1 MPGGTWFGIETAR
14 RGMNVHQQALD
25 ITGHNLANASTPGYS
40 RQEAVIKA
48 SSPYTSPDINTSV
61 TPGQF
66 GTGSL
71 VEMIRRV
78 KDEYLDNNVRQ
89 ATTDYAYWN
98 EQISFH
104 QRAEAL
110 FAEPAGAGIGQRIVD
125 FFKAWM
131 DLNNTPQDS
140 GIKAAVVQVG
150 DELAALMSSTYSQ
163 LTDIQNSI
171 YDSTNNTGKMYQL
184 TTQINNLLSEI
195 SSLSET
201 IKKITSLGQQP
212 NDLLD
217 LRDQKLEQLSEIGPV
232 TLTEDPLTGNIS
244 NLTFFGINIDLQNL
258 SQFSLE
264 IDINDDILL
273 RYNKTPAEDF
283 NLTANAGDYNLGG
296 GLLGAEKARQ
306 DIIDYKD
313 RLGEIA
319 KFLYDNIQDV
329 GVATFYEGDLASG
342 TFKVNQTLNT
352 TPALLDGT
360 RARAMA
366 NLRDKDMSAAIPY
379 NLEEYFSELVTVV
392 GNKSKTSDGL
402 AANNQAIKQQITS
415 LRDSVSGVSTDEELT
430 KMIQFQ
436 YGYMASARM
445 INTIDG
451 MLDVVINRLSRG

>member
-48 SSPYTSPDINTSV
+48 SSPYTSPDMNSSV

-171 YDSTNNTGKMYQL
+171 YDSSNQTGKMYQL
-184 TTQINNLLSEI
+184 TAQINNLLSEI

-258 SQFSLE
+258 SQFSL
-264 IDINDDILL
+264 
-273 RYNKTPAEDF
+273 AEDG
-283 NLTANAGDYNLGG
+283 NNVVLQYGGATVYDLTANASDYNVGG
-296 GLLGAEKARQ
+296 GLLGTEKARQ
-306 DIIDYKD
+306 DIADYKA
-313 RLGEIA
+313 RLEEIA
-319 KFLYDNIQDV
+319 TFLTNNIQDI
-329 GVATFYEGDLASG
+329 GVPFFFEGDLPSG
-342 TFKVNQTLNT
+342 NFKVNQTLAT

-360 RARAMA
+360 RARAIA
-366 NLRDKDMSAAIPY
+366 NLRDQDLSATTPY
-379 NLEEYFSELVTVV
+379 NLEEYFNELVTVV